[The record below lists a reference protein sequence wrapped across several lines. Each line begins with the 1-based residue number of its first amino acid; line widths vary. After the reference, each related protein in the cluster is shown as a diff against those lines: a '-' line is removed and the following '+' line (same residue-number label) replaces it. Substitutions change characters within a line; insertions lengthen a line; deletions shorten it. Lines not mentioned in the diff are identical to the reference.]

1 VLEAPRVLLFL
12 AAVAVF
18 VAAMMVGSAIGAA
31 LASLVQVT
39 WRDPHATGAIDNV
52 SSRAMRRD
60 TN

>member
-18 VAAMMVGSAIGAA
+18 VAAMMAGSAIGAA

-39 WRDPHATGAIDNV
+39 WRDPQATGAIDNV
-52 SSRAMRRD
+52 SSRAMRRN